1 MVYLRKF
8 AKKIRESRLAALSI
22 IRVHLLALVLRSGM
36 RDVTPIYELL
46 MKPDWCLVKILEILI
61 NVDPENLF

>member
-1 MVYLRKF
+1 
-8 AKKIRESRLAALSI
+8 LAALSI